1 MNTRP
6 INEIASEIYQNW
18 GSKINFAAK
27 PYLKAMTFLDKP
39 TDKYIHDSGRE
50 IVLLF
55 LCNATTYRGE
65 TARRVKAELKKLLGG

>member
-27 PYLKAMTFLDKP
+27 PYLKAMTFMDKP
-39 TDKYIHDSGRE
+39 TEK
-50 IVLLF
+50 
-55 LCNATTYRGE
+55 
-65 TARRVKAELKKLLGG
+65 